1 MLEAIPL
8 QVNRTRLLCILRLV
22 LDLVYLLVR
31 VQVSGGN
38 QPGARPERNVG
49 NAVVCSRVRELQKA
63 AAIIALEISRR
74 QFPRR
79 GPPKALGSA
88 ARRLDLIH
96 HQRGADMA
104 DLPGAPA
111 GC

>member
-49 NAVVCSRVRELQKA
+49 NAVVCTRVREPVLD
-63 AAIIALEISRR
+63 SRR
-74 QFPRR
+74 PARPRAAGRR
-79 GPPKALGSA
+79 GVGPVEDAP
-88 ARRLDLIH
+88 
-96 HQRGADMA
+96 RGAQGDRRYVC
-104 DLPGAPA
+104 LLS
-111 GC
+111 